1 MGLRMSVGDNEKIR
15 VLIADD
21 HQIVREGLAV
31 ILNEQDDIVVVGLA
45 EDGNEAVVK
54 ARELSPDIV
63 LMDISMPKMN
73 GIEATVKIKNEN
85 PSVGVIILTM
95 YTEEKYIFDL
105 VRAGAAG
112 YLLKDVDSGQI
123 AKAIKV
129 VANGESILNPSIANK
144 ILSEFTKL
152 SKKNE
157 KQGYYKNHDGLT
169 RQELIILNLLSE
181 GRTNKEIAKELGLS
195 EKTIKN
201 HMYKIFKR
209 LNVKDRTRA
218 VIIAMQKGYLNMTK
232 D

>member
-1 MGLRMSVGDNEKIR
+1 MHIEENKKIR

-21 HQIVREGLAV
+21 HQIVREGLAA
-31 ILNEQDDIVVVGLA
+31 ILNEQNDIVVVGLA
-45 EDGNEAVVK
+45 ADGNEAIAK

-63 LMDISMPKMN
+63 LMDISMPNMN
-73 GIEATVKIKNEN
+73 GIEATHKIKNEN
-85 PSVGVIILTM
+85 PSIGVIVLTI
-95 YTEEKYIFDL
+95 YSEEKFIFDL
-105 VRAGAAG
+105 VRAGASG

-144 ILSEFTKL
+144 ILSEFSKI

-157 KQGYYKNHDGLT
+157 KQGYFKNHDGLT
-169 RQELIILNLLSE
+169 RQELIVLNLLAE
-181 GRTNKEIAKELGLS
+181 GKTNKEIAKEMGLS

-209 LNVKDRTRA
+209 LKVKDRTRA
-218 VIIAMQKGYLNMTK
+218 VILAMQRGYLDMK
-232 D
+232 K

>member
-1 MGLRMSVGDNEKIR
+1 MSVGDNEKIR